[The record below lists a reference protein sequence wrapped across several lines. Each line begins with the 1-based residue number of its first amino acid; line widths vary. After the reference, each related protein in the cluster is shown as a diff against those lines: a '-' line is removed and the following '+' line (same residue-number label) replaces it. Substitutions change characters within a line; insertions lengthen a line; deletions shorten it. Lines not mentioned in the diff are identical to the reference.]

1 MLRPMSALAGT
12 LEDALE
18 KVKPRLR
25 GTFHT
30 FGFVASLFGIAELAL
45 SPTDGWRYVA
55 GILYGCSLTLMLG
68 LSALYHRPMWSH
80 AARNRLR
87 MADHIGIYFLIS
99 GTYTPFAALISAH
112 APTVGLIGMWVGAVA
127 GIIYAL
133 VHSHGP
139 RMLRAGLY
147 VVLGL
152 CSAPM
157 ILGLPTTI
165 GWNLVSLLLIG
176 ATSTSWARSS
186 TRSAGP
192 TRGRASSATTRCF
205 TSWCSSPP
213 AFTTPRCGTFSNADL
228 LFSLSPFRGEGRGE
242 GRRGRVPPHGET
254 LRVL

>member
-1 MLRPMSALAGT
+1 MLQPMPALAGP
-12 LEDALE
+12 LEESLE

-55 GILYGCSLTLMLG
+55 GNLYGCSLTLMLG

-99 GTYTPFAALISAH
+99 GTYTPFAALLSPH
-112 APTVGLIGMWVGAVA
+112 APTVGLIGMWLGAVA

-139 RMLRAGLY
+139 RVVRAGLY

-152 CSAPM
+152 SAAPM
-157 ILGLPTTI
+157 ILGLPVTI

-176 ATSTSWARSS
+176 AAVYIVGAVVYAKRWPNPRPNFLGYHEVFHVMVLIA
-186 TRSAGP
+186 AGFHYAAVWNLQQ
-192 TRGRASSATTRCF
+192 R
-205 TSWCSSPP
+205 
-213 AFTTPRCGTFSNADL
+213 
-228 LFSLSPFRGEGRGE
+228 
-242 GRRGRVPPHGET
+242 
-254 LRVL
+254 